1 MEINSERII
10 NSDKLLIINRT
21 LYISDG
27 SSGKESSCFAG
38 DTGDAGWIPGSRR
51 PPGGG
56 HGNPLRDSCLKNPRD
71 RGTWWATVHGVTKSQ
86 TRLRE

>member
-1 MEINSERII
+1 MDINSEWII

-27 SSGKESSCFAG
+27 LAGKESACFAG

-51 PPGGG
+51 SPGGG
-56 HGNPLRDSCLKNPRD
+56 HGNALQDSCLENSMD
-71 RGTWWATVHGVTKSQ
+71 GGAWWVTDHGLQTVRHN
-86 TRLRE
+86 

>member
-27 SSGKESSCFAG
+27 LAGKEYACFAG
-38 DTGDAGWIPGSRR
+38 DTGYAGWNPGSGRS
-51 PPGGG
+51 PGGG
-56 HGNPLRDSCLKNPRD
+56 HGNPLQDSCLKNPRD